1 MSNNRNAHTQKK
13 TGKPISQSTCGE
25 VTSTSH
31 HHGLSCNANLHTL
44 QSGEPYRESYALFR
58 RVPGTGG
65 RVQADEGMIS
75 KCLVVYRA
83 LPVLSAAATTDR
95 PTDLLFNVNSAPRSR
110 ALESVPGSSNGDR
123 SFVHFGNRCAEH
135 APLRRYEGAYKRER
149 KARLVVLVSRVYG
162 YGRKRARSRFC
173 VGPELGSWPALVG
186 SAVSR
191 RILVQCTR
199 CVSK

>member
-1 MSNNRNAHTQKK
+1 MLIYTPFNPASRTESPMPFSGGQRLPEGSRNGRPGSSGRGGDKQVF
-13 TGKPISQSTCGE
+13 SS
-25 VTSTSH
+25 
-31 HHGLSCNANLHTL
+31 LSCPSSPV
-44 QSGEPYRESYALFR
+44 SG
-58 RVPGTGG
+58 G
-65 RVQADEGMIS
+65 DD
-75 KCLVVYRA
+75 
-83 LPVLSAAATTDR
+83 DR
-95 PTDLLFNVNSAPRSR
+95 PTDLLFNVNSALRSR

-123 SFVHFGNRCAEH
+123 SFVHFGSRCAEH